1 MMQRSGGFR
10 YGEATGLQIL
20 ELPYGNGSL
29 SMLVFLP
36 RQVDGVS
43 ALEDQLTVE
52 KLQRWRSCLRYQEE
66 VQVALPKFKSNA
78 QFEISTTLRTMG
90 IESAFDA
97 DAADFSGISDRR
109 DVFLAAVLHRAR
121 VEVDKT
127 GTEAAA
133 ATGISWAAAI
143 DPGEE
148 PQAPPVFWADAESV
162 TVILAWVAGLAGNR
176 ENRIAW
182 QTPDGSSVATR

>member
-43 ALEDQLTVE
+43 ALEEQLTVE

-109 DVFLAAVLHRAR
+109 DVFLAAVLHRAF
-121 VEVDKT
+121 VEVDEA
-127 GTEAAA
+127 GTEAA

-148 PQAPPVFWADAESV
+148 PQAPPVFRADHPFLFVIQDNRSNATLFLGRMLNPSV
-162 TVILAWVAGLAGNR
+162 
-176 ENRIAW
+176 
-182 QTPDGSSVATR
+182 